1 MICSHLVNLSLLLGA
16 VLSWGVMW
24 PLISELKGDWY
35 PNTLPESSM
44 RSLQGYKVFQNAKKE
59 KEKKK
64 EKNLI
69 HMLIWKCITQ
79 VTCFLH
85 TSSLFVLATGF
96 HLYSTY
102 PRRRSLQLLQN
113 LLFIHK
119 EHASK
124 IQMQIP
130 QNR

>member
-1 MICSHLVNLSLLLGA
+1 MGCNVASYKRTQRGLVPQYFTRKQHEKLA
-16 VLSWGVMW
+16 
-24 PLISELKGDWY
+24 
-35 PNTLPESSM
+35 
-44 RSLQGYKVFQNAKKE
+44 RLQGVPKCQKRKR
-59 KEKKK
+59 KKK

-119 EHASK
+119 EHA
-124 IQMQIP
+124 
-130 QNR
+130 